1 MIRYLWDRMLKWGWD
16 YNRDLRDNDQPLS
29 KGDRWRLSSTRSHL
43 ATISLSDDLNEG
55 IEMTDP
61 ISFKVEAVQG
71 GTLVETRWYDH
82 KKDDHIRKLHI
93 VNSDQDLAEAIGKIV
108 TMELIRK

>member
-1 MIRYLWDRMLKWGWD
+1 MIRWLWDKMLKWGWD
-16 YNRDLRDNDQPLS
+16 YNRDLRNDDRPLS
-29 KGDRWRLSSTRSHL
+29 KSELKRLSN
-43 ATISLSDDLNEG
+43 TISLSDGLDEG

-61 ISFKVEAVQG
+61 ITFKVEAVQG

-82 KKDDHIRKLHI
+82 KRDESIRKLHI
-93 VNSDQDLAEAIGKIV
+93 VMSDENLAEAIGKIV

>member
-1 MIRYLWDRMLKWGWD
+1 MLKWGWD
-16 YNRDLRDNDQPLS
+16 YNRDLRDDGPIES
-29 KGDRWRLSSTRSHL
+29 HRPARLRARIGSNS
-43 ATISLSDDLNEG
+43 IEICDDDDSIDL
-55 IEMTDP
+55 TDP

-82 KKDDHIRKLHI
+82 KKDESVRKLHI
-93 VNSDQDLAEAIGKIV
+93 VTGDENLAEAIGKIV

>member
-1 MIRYLWDRMLKWGWD
+1 MIRWLWSRMMKWGWD
-16 YNRDLRDNDQPLS
+16 YNRELPDDIHVPARIRSRRGSNSIALCEDNDS
-29 KGDRWRLSSTRSHL
+29 
-43 ATISLSDDLNEG
+43 IDLTE
-55 IEMTDP
+55 P

-82 KKDDHIRKLHI
+82 KRDESIRKLHI
-93 VNSDQDLAEAIGKIV
+93 VMSDENLAEAIGKIV

>member
-16 YNRDLRDNDQPLS
+16 YNRDLRDDCPTES
-29 KGDRWRLSSTRSHL
+29 GRPARLRARSRSNSIEL
-43 ATISLSDDLNEG
+43 CDDADDTIDLQY
-55 IEMTDP
+55 P

-82 KKDDHIRKLHI
+82 KKDENTRKLHI

-108 TMELIRK
+108 TMELIRR

>member
-1 MIRYLWDRMLKWGWD
+1 MMKWGWD
-16 YNRDLRDNDQPLS
+16 FSRDLRDDNVVDRSSSIRGLT
-29 KGDRWRLSSTRSHL
+29 KG
-43 ATISLSDDLNEG
+43 ISINSDLDEG
-55 IEMTDP
+55 IDLTDP

-82 KKDDHIRKLHI
+82 KRDENIRKLHI
-93 VNSDQDLAEAIGKIV
+93 VTSDENLAEAIGKIV